1 MAQLQAKEADHFD
14 LQIVRWLGQRY
25 ASQGFIGG
33 RLMKALQR
41 LVVTAHWLALF
52 WGGGFIAFYSY
63 RLASGQVDMRGD
75 AWLKFFG
82 VPVAVLFPIV
92 AVAFV
97 LWIFTGKFILW
108 PWNRPLP
115 KQED

>member
-1 MAQLQAKEADHFD
+1 
-14 LQIVRWLGQRY
+14 
-25 ASQGFIGG
+25 
-33 RLMKALQR
+33 MKALQR
-41 LVVTAHWLALF
+41 LVVTVHWLTLL
-52 WGGGFIAFYSY
+52 WGGGFIAFFSY
-63 RLASGQVDMRGD
+63 RLASGQVDIRGD

-82 VPVAVLFPIV
+82 VPVAILLPIV